1 MVMVPLPLKGVHAIL
16 VCLCLFVFV
25 WLVVSPLVCFSFP
38 HSFQS
43 LQGGIFSHWH
53 SRARYCKPRR
63 KLHPRNIFLQSWK
76 LWSLPGIATGS
87 RRTVWSASARW
98 RTSRRMRVTTSS
110 SAASQV
116 PPQGCSVGQSALR
129 RLGSQLAPPAASW
142 LRRQQAPP
150 YTASEGRGAP
160 SSSRFPFSSHP
171 GGSWHACWYSAA
183 TIRQLQQRQFP
194 DYVVAVRKV
203 RSARASAVCFAVW
216 AAPWTRRAPS
226 ACSHRALC
234 LLSLRCDMSPSHT
247 IGHYRG

>member
-1 MVMVPLPLKGVHAIL
+1 MNGEYLSYIPGI
-16 VCLCLFVFV
+16 
-25 WLVVSPLVCFSFP
+25 SF
-38 HSFQS
+38 
-43 LQGGIFSHWH
+43 W
-53 SRARYCKPRR
+53 
-63 KLHPRNIFLQSWK
+63 SWR

-171 GGSWHACWYSAA
+171 GGSWHACRYSAA